1 MPGKVRF
8 ILVRHTPAKMIQGRN
23 DMYGSIIGSER
34 TAKQMKAVALK
45 DARLIN
51 GLDVYETG
59 DGIIDSEMMRGKD
72 FVIIESDG
80 SGTTER
86 FLTRFA
92 EVAAGIGRINVN
104 GTNFTAVYR
113 KTAEDV
119 FGGGA
124 FSGKYTPEEFAAK
137 LSAALEGKKDRTG
150 IRRVKRFFTQ
160 IGIYGNLEGHGFLL
174 SAVKRS
180 VENPRMLKKMTTALY
195 PAIAEEFATSDKAVE
210 RDIRNAITVAY
221 NRGKMERTANAYYGG
236 NFGKN
241 EKPTNGEFIAFLTT
255 VYNYEDD

>member
-59 DGIIDSEMMRGKD
+59 DGIIDSEMMSGKD

-113 KTAEDV
+113 KTAEYV
-119 FGGGA
+119 N
-124 FSGKYTPEEFAAK
+124 SGVP
-137 LSAALEGKKDRTG
+137 
-150 IRRVKRFFTQ
+150 
-160 IGIYGNLEGHGFLL
+160 
-174 SAVKRS
+174 
-180 VENPRMLKKMTTALY
+180 
-195 PAIAEEFATSDKAVE
+195 
-210 RDIRNAITVAY
+210 
-221 NRGKMERTANAYYGG
+221 
-236 NFGKN
+236 
-241 EKPTNGEFIAFLTT
+241 
-255 VYNYEDD
+255 

>member
-1 MPGKVRF
+1 M
-8 ILVRHTPAKMIQGRN
+8 PAKMIQGRN

-59 DGIIDSEMMRGKD
+59 DGIIDSKMMRGKD

-80 SGTTER
+80 SGTAER

-119 FGGGA
+119 FGDGA
-124 FSGKYTPEEFAAK
+124 FSGKYTP
-137 LSAALEGKKDRTG
+137 R
-150 IRRVKRFFTQ
+150 
-160 IGIYGNLEGHGFLL
+160 
-174 SAVKRS
+174 
-180 VENPRMLKKMTTALY
+180 
-195 PAIAEEFATSDKAVE
+195 
-210 RDIRNAITVAY
+210 
-221 NRGKMERTANAYYGG
+221 
-236 NFGKN
+236 
-241 EKPTNGEFIAFLTT
+241 
-255 VYNYEDD
+255 